1 MRWFAALRT
10 LLFFVG
16 YATAIMVFSLLG
28 LTVGLLLPNRARQ
41 RLLTTGNAVIIR
53 WFSLIC
59 GVRLVVRGRENIPT
73 TPFVALSNHQSA
85 WETFYLQRLFCPVS
99 TILKRELL
107 RIPFFGWGL
116 ALTNPIAIDRSNP
129 RDAMRQVME
138 QGQQRLESGNN
149 VLIYPEGT
157 RMPFGQSGKYARS
170 GAGLA
175 LKTGVPVIPVAH
187 NAGLCW
193 RNDDWVK
200 FPGTIHVVIGAPLT
214 TAERDSRQVTEAAQ
228 QWIETKLA
236 ELPGSGKQSPAVRPI
251 SKKL

>member
-1 MRWFAALRT
+1 MRWLAALRT

-16 YATAIMVFSLLG
+16 YAVAIVVFSLLG
-28 LTVGLLLPNRARQ
+28 LTVGLLLSHRSRQ
-41 RLLTTGNAVIIR
+41 FLLTTGNALIIA
-53 WFSLIC
+53 WFSLVC
-59 GVRLVVRGRENIPT
+59 GVRVVLIGRENIPK
-73 TPFVALSNHQSA
+73 TPFVALSSHQSA

-116 ALTNPIAIDRSNP
+116 ALTKPIAIDRSNP

-138 QGQQRLESGNN
+138 QGVKRLEDGNN

-175 LKTGVPVIPVAH
+175 LKAGAPVIPVAH
-187 NAGLCW
+187 NAALCW
-193 RNDDWVK
+193 PNDDWVK
-200 FPGTIHVVIGAPLT
+200 RPGTIHVVIGAPLET
-214 TAERDSRQVTEAAQ
+214 EGRDSRQVTEAAQ
-228 QWIETKLA
+228 QWIESQLRNVSGA
-236 ELPGSGKQSPAVRPI
+236 PQDPGLR
-251 SKKL
+251 